1 MFSRPYSRKLEAEAD
16 QVGLQ
21 LAAKVSLF
29 PVCYYLKEHSTDF
42 TLKVRCICHE
52 EYYTA
57 KKQKQNSCIMYPVAL
72 KEISNVSK
80 VSAAFCLTLFL
91 QSVFFFLY
99 VSAILNC
106 WTTTLT

>member
-57 KKQKQNSCIMYPVAL
+57 KKNKQLY
-72 KEISNVSK
+72 NVSCGSERDIQSFK
-80 VSAAFCLTLFL
+80 SVLNFSVCFLSAYFCFLHYKQKMWVSNERC
-91 QSVFFFLY
+91 Y
-99 VSAILNC
+99 
-106 WTTTLT
+106 